1 MAVGIERTKFKSLEE
16 REIVMN
22 GWHPEPF
29 PEPMGVTVRLNHQLD
44 GHRYKGYSQDEAELQ
59 EPAWYH

>member
-1 MAVGIERTKFKSLEE
+1 
-16 REIVMN
+16 MN

-29 PEPMGVTVRLNHQLD
+29 REPMGVTVRLNHQLD
-44 GHRYKGYSQDEAELQ
+44 GRRYKGYSQDEAELQ